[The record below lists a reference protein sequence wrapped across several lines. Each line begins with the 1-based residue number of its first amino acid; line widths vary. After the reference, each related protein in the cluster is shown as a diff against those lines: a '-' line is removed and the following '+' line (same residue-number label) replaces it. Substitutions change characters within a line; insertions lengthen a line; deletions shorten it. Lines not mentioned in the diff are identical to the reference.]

1 MPELPD
7 NEQRPKSRNGSA
19 SKRTELNNSLNNQLN
34 TTRKR
39 IGSATYYD
47 IASTLL
53 GQGRTADLEEIFL
66 SAARDGDY
74 EKIENFLQRR
84 SDCLVSVDVKDKR
97 TGNTPLIWAS
107 KRGHT
112 KIVQLLLKH
121 GADVTLRNY
130 ENQTAVDV
138 ASSAIKLVLLDSVE
152 RTTESWHHLLLQA
165 AWQGNV
171 KVVRKLLNE
180 NKVRDIN
187 CCNSEGLTPLLL
199 ATRDMVMLE
208 KFCTQLNKPYHPAEV
223 VAELLRYRCD
233 IHAIDGDG
241 KTCLHYASQSK
252 AIISPMVVQTIITA
266 GPDIELQDKR
276 LFAPIH
282 CASQTG
288 NVDTIETLLQGG
300 SSVNSRGFA
309 GTTPLHI
316 TAYNDHEKAAS
327 CLLSHGAQVMLTD
340 DRGLTSLDLARG
352 KKMKATLK
360 EAWIEATRGKPVVDL
375 APIRAPSREEVRAS
389 VEKFDSKRKGEVIF
403 DGYPSNPFANMQSTP
418 HRGQPVSRHL
428 SLKEKA
434 SRAEA
439 LMNKDIE
446 SGRFSPSPY
455 AKEGPRRL
463 GVVRGRKPS
472 PLPRVNSKERHPSV
486 SPDRLSNGGRESPAF
501 NRNGR
506 FRKSFDE
513 GRLSRNRNNSNKLL
527 THPSPGS
534 RFNKDSGVNTPTEDL
549 DNCLQ
554 NSRLTPVSP
563 SPSLSK
569 KKHKRSG
576 SDTATSM
583 KVGHVAASCDPI
595 MAQKG
600 RVSHPLS
607 RSDDFT
613 SSPYLIRVKPAQTRE
628 DNKHKSNTHAVVL
641 DLERMG
647 LVNKCQTPVQGAPVC
662 PTSSKVLPPT
672 PTCTN
677 ENSCLESKTINRDD
691 TDSSKETSPRSDED
705 HPNLGGE
712 IKQAFSSTLTLLR
725 AKTKYKEDFVLE
737 DSRPKDLKELLILQS
752 SGSEESNY
760 GSISSRS
767 SDSSK
772 ENNGQPYKKVNNLKP
787 VPQKQQDLKKNIRS
801 FPKDG
806 KKFQLRP
813 NNNRVTESTSKKN
826 LDVLK
831 TRYDTPPVGQAVN
844 SDKVI
849 VHSNNLLNSEINSAR
864 KETTGNS
871 NSQNQEKSQGQ
882 SSASV
887 SKESKTSV
895 KQSSQSKS
903 AQGHV
908 DFQGQRQRTV
918 QSLRTSNSGRLEN
931 DEDKSAIKSNTIS
944 TTVSSNA
951 IVKLGSKPGSSKPMQ
966 VVSNKLISNVRDE
979 VKRQKSAG
987 QNEQDPGA
995 ERKNSAKNSSLTNSI
1010 KQMINV
1016 AKSVVVP
1023 NSGKSKQKN
1032 SSVSKSVDS
1041 GPLVTTENKQTPAIP
1056 SEFLRTGSGSAKIVY
1071 TDITNNSVSMTTD
1084 EGSKNNSNTKNSVK
1098 DKVTQNTSNTST
1110 LSGNKV
1116 TNTKP
1121 ENNPPKRPPPPA
1133 VGKINGAN
1141 SSKNISHS
1149 NTAVSKSVTKV
1160 SSPATS
1166 RKNSPSQQNNLSAKI
1181 SSSPLII
1188 KSASMSTIQESHND
1202 KLGNLKS
1209 QSNSNVTK
1217 SGSDSNIKAKIEEE
1231 EPANLKYKPASA
1243 GKPPLVEILP
1253 SDTPRSKRTQGVFI
1267 NPLEPVATPIIVN
1280 PFEQFDKP
1288 TAVSATEYGFVVQK
1302 PGIERSKTQ
1311 TSIRSRGKSARK
1323 AGKDG
1328 KPGSATSSRTG
1339 GKRKVL
1345 KNKEG
1350 KNSDDGNNRP
1360 KSGKTKR
1367 RIKSGK
1373 RRKKSAT
1380 DTVLTKQ
1387 SEQSDIA
1394 LISGIG
1400 WHVATSCYDKSDV
1413 AAVQRIGSDSSE
1425 SSDSDDLDMPTP
1437 RHYRPLHIE
1446 TSNLAELSAHSPRF
1460 LEVKQRQQQRN
1471 ENIPVLDNDG
1481 YPPMNLDVTQNSLPS
1496 AFDIENFLKN
1506 LNQEAGSEMNFDQAI
1521 KSLAV
1526 IPQDVNYDL
1535 DYANS
1540 PEVDEQTAALHR
1552 QILLGKLTPIPESPS
1567 IKSTHVLKTAE
1578 AIKNFDHKV
1587 KEEALNQLLGLNSDR
1602 NNNKSL
1608 ENGVNNVCNVR
1619 NSAENMVR
1627 NSATD
1632 IALGNTLNSSPKQT
1646 NSHPPSGKN
1655 SGSRRIERTP
1665 SSEKRGH
1672 NPASRSSSNT
1682 SVKDKN
1688 NSALRL
1694 NSRNESGNSKGRLS
1708 RQSSSDLRR
1717 SSEAINESEKRK
1729 SREAINDVGKSSEVK
1744 IMNEEFIN
1752 ERESSEECLLDAKGN
1767 ISSRR
1772 ERKFSESKSDQPEDE
1787 NNIDTVI
1794 EEILNNNTYRST
1806 SSIRSTGSFRMSNR
1820 TDTITPADRQLLLR
1834 MTAEADNSP
1843 FHAGRLA
1850 ESFTPRGNR
1859 MFDQDEKN
1867 RLAESFTP
1875 RANKGEN
1882 NLRKPMLSGSSS
1894 QPHLNQSVDLE
1905 TKETMKKI
1913 LNSFKKMEMYVGD
1926 NKRETRKDVKKPE
1939 ISASVPTSA
1948 VRVSVRPGTPS
1959 KVKSA
1964 GKFTEIKKEKMTPRA
1979 EEGRVAKSST
1989 RLEDSRVVKS
1999 SSHNLKSGS
2008 HKQKSFIRQSVE
2020 PSIQVEL
2027 PVIPIAGG
2035 DFEEEDLLIPDNE
2048 TIVSHLSSSDSRSGS
2063 ACTVFSQTEETIQWK
2078 KGNVLGKGAFGT
2090 VWCGLTNEGQLIAV
2104 KQIELNTMDNDK
2116 AKREYEKVQ
2125 EEVELL
2131 KTLNHKN
2138 IVGYLGTSLEE
2149 NIVAIFMQFVPGGS
2163 IASILARFG
2172 ALDEAVF
2179 RKYTKQILEGV
2190 EYLHSNDVIHRDIKG
2205 GNVMLMPN
2213 GIIKLIDFGCAKRLC
2228 INLSMGQSQILKS
2241 MKGTPYWM
2249 APEVVNETGHGKKSD
2264 IWSVGCTVFEMAT
2277 RKPPWSDMN
2286 PMAAIFA
2293 IGCDRPVPELPER
2306 FTLEARDFVNSC
2318 LTRDQSKRLSATQLL
2333 HHEFLIRRRHSNKK

>member
-1 MPELPD
+1 MPELPE

-130 ENQTAVDV
+130 EIQTAVDV
-138 ASSAIKLVLLDSVE
+138 ASSAIKSVLLDSVE

-455 AKEGPRRL
+455 AKEGPIFI
-463 GVVRGRKPS
+463 GFVR
-472 PLPRVNSKERHPSV
+472 V
-486 SPDRLSNGGRESPAF
+486 
-501 NRNGR
+501 
-506 FRKSFDE
+506 
-513 GRLSRNRNNSNKLL
+513 

-1098 DKVTQNTSNTST
+1098 DKVTQNTTNTST

-1202 KLGNLKS
+1202 KSGNLKS

-1231 EPANLKYKPASA
+1231 EPANFKYKPASA

-1311 TSIRSRGKSARK
+1311 TSIRSRGKSAKK

-1608 ENGVNNVCNVR
+1608 ENGVNNVGNVR

-1655 SGSRRIERTP
+1655 SGNRRIERTP

-1688 NSALRL
+1688 NSASRL

-1729 SREAINDVGKSSEVK
+1729 SREAINEVGKSSEVK

-1959 KVKSA
+1959 KAKSA

-1989 RLEDSRVVKS
+1989 RLEDSRAVKS

-2190 EYLHSNDVIHRDIKG
+2190 EYLHSNDVIHR
-2205 GNVMLMPN
+2205 
-2213 GIIKLIDFGCAKRLC
+2213 
-2228 INLSMGQSQILKS
+2228 
-2241 MKGTPYWM
+2241 
-2249 APEVVNETGHGKKSD
+2249 
-2264 IWSVGCTVFEMAT
+2264 SVGCTVFEMAT

>member
-1 MPELPD
+1 
-7 NEQRPKSRNGSA
+7 
-19 SKRTELNNSLNNQLN
+19 
-34 TTRKR
+34 
-39 IGSATYYD
+39 
-47 IASTLL
+47 
-53 GQGRTADLEEIFL
+53 
-66 SAARDGDY
+66 
-74 EKIENFLQRR
+74 
-84 SDCLVSVDVKDKR
+84 
-97 TGNTPLIWAS
+97 
-107 KRGHT
+107 
-112 KIVQLLLKH
+112 
-121 GADVTLRNY
+121 
-130 ENQTAVDV
+130 
-138 ASSAIKLVLLDSVE
+138 
-152 RTTESWHHLLLQA
+152 
-165 AWQGNV
+165 
-171 KVVRKLLNE
+171 
-180 NKVRDIN
+180 
-187 CCNSEGLTPLLL
+187 
-199 ATRDMVMLE
+199 MLE
-208 KFCTQLNKPYHPAEV
+208 KLCTQLNKPYHPAEV

-233 IHAIDGDG
+233 IHAADGDG

-288 NVDTIETLLQGG
+288 NVDTIDTLIQGG

-327 CLLSHGAQVMLTD
+327 CLLSYGAQVMLTD

-375 APIRAPSREEVRAS
+375 APIRAPSREEVKAS
-389 VEKFDSKRKGEVIF
+389 IEKFDSKRKGEVIF
-403 DGYPSNPFANMQSTP
+403 DAHPSNPFANMQSTP

-455 AKEGPRRL
+455 AKDGPRRL
-463 GVVRGRKPS
+463 GLVRGGRKPS

-513 GRLSRNRNNSNKLL
+513 GRLI

-534 RFNKDSGVNTPTEDL
+534 RFNKDSGINTPTEDL

-554 NSRLTPVSP
+554 NSRITPVSP

-576 SDTATSM
+576 SDTATSV

-628 DNKHKSNTHAVVL
+628 DNKHKTNTHAVVL

-677 ENSCLESKTINRDD
+677 ENSCLESKTINRED
-691 TDSSKETSPRSDED
+691 TDSSKEASPRSDDEC
-705 HPNLGGE
+705 PNLGGE

-737 DSRPKDLKELLILQS
+737 ESRPKDLKELLILQS

-787 VPQKQQDLKKNIRS
+787 VPQKQQDLKKNIRN

-813 NNNRVTESTSKKN
+813 NNNKVLESTSKKN
-826 LDVLK
+826 IDVLK

-864 KETTGNS
+864 KETMGNS
-871 NSQNQEKSQGQ
+871 NAQNQEKHQGQ
-882 SSASV
+882 SLASV

-903 AQGHV
+903 GQGQV
-908 DFQGQRQRTV
+908 DFQGQRQRT
-918 QSLRTSNSGRLEN
+918 SISGRLEN
-931 DEDKSAIKSNTIS
+931 DGEKPAIKSNTIS

-951 IVKLGSKPGSSKPMQ
+951 IVKLGTKPGSSKPMQ

-979 VKRQKSAG
+979 VQRQKSAK
-987 QNEQDPGA
+987 QSEQDTVA
-995 ERKNSAKNSSLTNSI
+995 DRKNSAKNSSLTNSI

-1032 SSVSKSVDS
+1032 SAVSKSVDS

-1056 SEFLRTGSGSAKIVY
+1056 SEFLRTGSGSGKTVY
-1071 TDITNNSVSMTTD
+1071 TDITNNSVSLTPD
-1084 EGSKNNSNTKNSVK
+1084 IGGKNNSNTKNSVT
-1098 DKVTQNTSNTST
+1098 DKVTQNTTNSST

-1121 ENNPPKRPPPPA
+1121 ENNQSKRPLHQS
-1133 VGKINGAN
+1133 VGKISGAN
-1141 SSKNISHS
+1141 SSKNIS

-1166 RKNSPSQQNNLSAKI
+1166 RKNSPSQQNNVSAKI

-1188 KSASMSTIQESHND
+1188 KSASMSTIQESNND
-1202 KLGNLKS
+1202 KSVNLKS

-1217 SGSDSNIKAKIEEE
+1217 SESDSNIKAKIEEQ
-1231 EPANLKYKPASA
+1231 EPANFKYKPASA

-1288 TAVSATEYGFVVQK
+1288 TGISATEYGFVVQK

-1311 TSIRSRGKSARK
+1311 TSIRSRGKSAK
-1323 AGKDG
+1323 KSGKDG

-1360 KSGKTKR
+1360 KSGKPKR

-1380 DTVLTKQ
+1380 DSVLTKQ

-1413 AAVQRIGSDSSE
+1413 AAIQRIGSDSSE
-1425 SSDSDDLDMPTP
+1425 SSESDDLDMPTP

-1446 TSNLAELSAHSPRF
+1446 TSNLAELPAHSPRF
-1460 LEVKQRQQQRN
+1460 LEVKQREQQRN

-1481 YPPMNLDVTQNSLPS
+1481 YPPMNLDVTQKSLPS

-1521 KSLAV
+1521 KNLAI
-1526 IPQDVNYDL
+1526 IPQDIDYDP
-1535 DYANS
+1535 DYVNS

-1552 QILLGKLTPIPESPS
+1552 QILMGKLTPIPESPS
-1567 IKSTHVLKTAE
+1567 IKSSHVLKTTE
-1578 AIKNFDHKV
+1578 AIQNFDQKV

-1602 NNNKSL
+1602 NNNKGL
-1608 ENGVNNVCNVR
+1608 EDVVNDVHNVKK
-1619 NSAENMVR
+1619 SAGNMVR

-1632 IALGNTLNSSPKQT
+1632 IALGNTLNASPKQT
-1646 NSHPPSGKN
+1646 NSQPPSGKS
-1655 SGSRRIERTP
+1655 SGRRRIERTP

-1672 NPASRSSSNT
+1672 NLASRSSSNT

-1688 NSALRL
+1688 NSASRL
-1694 NSRNESGNSKGRLS
+1694 NSRNESGNSNGRVS
-1708 RQSSSDLRR
+1708 RQSSSDIRR

-1729 SREAINDVGKSSEVK
+1729 SREAINEVGKSSEVK
-1744 IMNEEFIN
+1744 ILKEEFVN

-1794 EEILNNNTYRST
+1794 EEILNNNTYMST
-1806 SSIRSTGSFRMSNR
+1806 SSIRSTGSFRLSNR

-1850 ESFTPRGNR
+1850 ESFTPRGNQ
-1859 MFDQDEKN
+1859 MFDHDEKN

-1882 NLRKPMLSGSSS
+1882 NFRKPILTGSSS
-1894 QPHLNQSVDLE
+1894 HPHLNQSVDLE
-1905 TKETMKKI
+1905 AKQTMAKI

-1926 NKRETRKDVKKPE
+1926 HKRETRKDVTKPE
-1939 ISASVPTSA
+1939 ISSSVPTSA

-1959 KVKSA
+1959 KVRSA

-1979 EEGRVAKSST
+1979 DEGRVVKSST
-1989 RLEDSRVVKS
+1989 RLEDSRAVKS
-1999 SSHNLKSGS
+1999 SSHNVKSSS

-2027 PVIPIAGG
+2027 PVIPVSGG
-2035 DFEEEDLLIPDNE
+2035 DFDEEDLLIPDNE

-2104 KQIELNTMDNDK
+2104 KQIELNTMDQDK

-2149 NIVAIFMQFVPGGS
+2149 NIVSIFMQFVPGGS

-2333 HHEFLIRRRHSNKK
+2333 HHEFLIRRRHSTKK

>member
-1 MPELPD
+1 MRMPELPE

-19 SKRTELNNSLNNQLN
+19 SKRTELHNSLNNQLN

-84 SDCLVSVDVKDKR
+84 SDCIVSVDVKDKR

-138 ASSAIKLVLLDSVE
+138 ASSAIKTVLLDSVE

-165 AWQGNV
+165 AWQGNI

-199 ATRDMVMLE
+199 ATRDMVVLE
-208 KFCTQLNKPYHPAEV
+208 KLCTQLNKPYHPAEV

-233 IHAIDGDG
+233 IYAADGDG

-288 NVDTIETLLQGG
+288 NVDTIETLIQGG

-327 CLLSHGAQVMLTD
+327 CLLSYGAQVMLTD

-360 EAWIEATRGKPVVDL
+360 EAWMEATRGKPVVDL

-403 DGYPSNPFANMQSTP
+403 DGHPSNPFANMQSTP

-455 AKEGPRRL
+455 AKDGPRRL
-463 GVVRGRKPS
+463 GVVRGGRKPS

-534 RFNKDSGVNTPTEDL
+534 RFNKDSGINTPTEDL

-576 SDTATSM
+576 SDTATSV

-595 MAQKG
+595 MSQK
-600 RVSHPLS
+600 
-607 RSDDFT
+607 
-613 SSPYLIRVKPAQTRE
+613 
-628 DNKHKSNTHAVVL
+628 
-641 DLERMG
+641 ERMG

-677 ENSCLESKTINRDD
+677 ENSCLESKTINRED
-691 TDSSKETSPRSDED
+691 TDSSKEASPRSDDER
-705 HPNLGGE
+705 PNLGGE

-725 AKTKYKEDFVLE
+725 TKTKYKEDFVLE
-737 DSRPKDLKELLILQS
+737 ESRPKDLKELLILQS

-772 ENNGQPYKKVNNLKP
+772 ENNGQPYKKVNNLNP
-787 VPQKQQDLKKNIRS
+787 VPQKQQDLKKNIRN
-801 FPKDG
+801 FPKDN
-806 KKFQLRP
+806 KKFSLRP
-813 NNNRVTESTSKKN
+813 NNNKVVEGTSKKN

-871 NSQNQEKSQGQ
+871 NSQNQEKPQGQ

-903 AQGHV
+903 GQGQV

-931 DEDKSAIKSNTIS
+931 DGEKPPIKSNTIS

-951 IVKLGSKPGSSKPMQ
+951 IVKLGTKPGSSKPMQ

-979 VKRQKSAG
+979 VQRQKSAK
-987 QNEQDPGA
+987 QSEQDTVA
-995 ERKNSAKNSSLTNSI
+995 DRKNSAKNSSLTNSI

-1032 SSVSKSVDS
+1032 SAVSKSVDS
-1041 GPLVTTENKQTPAIP
+1041 GPLVTTPVENKQTPAIP
-1056 SEFLRTGSGSAKIVY
+1056 SEFLRTGSGSGKTVY
-1071 TDITNNSVSMTTD
+1071 TDITNNSVSLTPD
-1084 EGSKNNSNTKNSVK
+1084 IGGQNNSNTKNSVK
-1098 DKVTQNTSNTST
+1098 DKVTQNTTNSST

-1121 ENNPPKRPPPPA
+1121 ENNQSKRPLPQS
-1133 VGKINGAN
+1133 VGKISGAN
-1141 SSKNISHS
+1141 SSKNISQS

-1202 KLGNLKS
+1202 KSVNLKS

-1217 SGSDSNIKAKIEEE
+1217 SESDSNIKAKTEEQ
-1231 EPANLKYKPASA
+1231 EPAHFKYKPASA

-1280 PFEQFDKP
+1280 PFEQFEKP
-1288 TAVSATEYGFVVQK
+1288 TGISATEYGFVVQK

-1311 TSIRSRGKSARK
+1311 ISIRSRGKSAK
-1323 AGKDG
+1323 KSGKDG

-1345 KNKEG
+1345 KNKDG
-1350 KNSDDGNNRP
+1350 KNSDEGNNRP
-1360 KSGKTKR
+1360 KSGKPKR

-1380 DTVLTKQ
+1380 DSVLTKQ

-1413 AAVQRIGSDSSE
+1413 ANIQRIGSDSSE

-1446 TSNLAELSAHSPRF
+1446 TSNLAELPAHSPRF
-1460 LEVKQRQQQRN
+1460 LEVKQREQQRN
-1471 ENIPVLDNDG
+1471 INIPVLDNDG
-1481 YPPMNLDVTQNSLPS
+1481 YPPMNLDVTQKSLPS

-1506 LNQEAGSEMNFDQAI
+1506 LNQESGSEMNFDQAI
-1521 KSLAV
+1521 KNLAI
-1526 IPQDVNYDL
+1526 IPQDIDYDP

-1552 QILLGKLTPIPESPS
+1552 QILMGKLTPIPESPS
-1567 IKSTHVLKTAE
+1567 IKSSHVLKTAE
-1578 AIKNFDHKV
+1578 AIQNFDQKV

-1602 NNNKSL
+1602 NNNKGL
-1608 ENGVNNVCNVR
+1608 ENVVNDVHNVR
-1619 NSAENMVR
+1619 KSAENMVR

-1632 IALGNTLNSSPKQT
+1632 IALGNTLNASPKQT
-1646 NSHPPSGKN
+1646 NSQPPGKSSGR
-1655 SGSRRIERTP
+1655 RRIEKTP

-1688 NSALRL
+1688 NSASRL

-1708 RQSSSDLRR
+1708 RQSSSDIRR

-1729 SREAINDVGKSSEVK
+1729 SREAINEVGKSSEVK
-1744 IMNEEFIN
+1744 IVKEEFIN

-1794 EEILNNNTYRST
+1794 EEILNNNTYTST

-1820 TDTITPADRQLLLR
+1820 TDTITPADRQLLLK

-1850 ESFTPRGNR
+1850 ESFTPRGNQ
-1859 MFDQDEKN
+1859 MFDRDEKN

-1894 QPHLNQSVDLE
+1894 HPRLNQSVDLE
-1905 TKETMKKI
+1905 AKQTMAKI

-1926 NKRETRKDVKKPE
+1926 HKRETRKDVTKPE
-1939 ISASVPTSA
+1939 ISSSVPTSA

-1959 KVKSA
+1959 KVRSA

-1979 EEGRVAKSST
+1979 DEGRVVKNSS
-1989 RLEDSRVVKS
+1989 RLEDSRAVKS
-1999 SSHNLKSGS
+1999 SSHNVKSSS

-2027 PVIPIAGG
+2027 PVIPVAGG
-2035 DFEEEDLLIPDNE
+2035 DFDEEDLLIPDNE
-2048 TIVSHLSSSDSRSGS
+2048 TIFSHLSSSDSRSGS
-2063 ACTVFSQTEETIQWK
+2063 ACTVFSQAEETIQWK

-2104 KQIELNTMDNDK
+2104 KQIELNTMDQDK

-2149 NIVAIFMQFVPGGS
+2149 NIVSIFMQFVPGGS

-2333 HHEFLIRRRHSNKK
+2333 HHEFLIRRRHSTKK

>member
-1 MPELPD
+1 MPELPE

-19 SKRTELNNSLNNQLN
+19 SKRTELHNSLNNQLN

-84 SDCLVSVDVKDKR
+84 SDCIVSVDVKDKR

-138 ASSAIKLVLLDSVE
+138 ASSAIKTVLLDSVE

-165 AWQGNV
+165 AWQGNI

-208 KFCTQLNKPYHPAEV
+208 KLCTQLNKPYHPAEV

-233 IHAIDGDG
+233 IHAADGDG

-288 NVDTIETLLQGG
+288 NVDTIDTLIQGG

-327 CLLSHGAQVMLTD
+327 CLLSYGAQVMLTD

-375 APIRAPSREEVRAS
+375 APIRAPSREEVKAS
-389 VEKFDSKRKGEVIF
+389 IEKFDSKRKGEVIF
-403 DGYPSNPFANMQSTP
+403 DAHPSNPFANMQSTP

-455 AKEGPRRL
+455 AKDGPRRL
-463 GVVRGRKPS
+463 GLVRGGRKPS

-513 GRLSRNRNNSNKLL
+513 GRLI

-534 RFNKDSGVNTPTEDL
+534 RFNKDSGINTPTEDL

-554 NSRLTPVSP
+554 NSRITPVSP

-576 SDTATSM
+576 SDTATSV

-628 DNKHKSNTHAVVL
+628 DNKHKTNTHAVVL

-677 ENSCLESKTINRDD
+677 ENSCLESKTINRED
-691 TDSSKETSPRSDED
+691 TDSSKEASPRSDDEC
-705 HPNLGGE
+705 PNLGGE

-737 DSRPKDLKELLILQS
+737 ESRPKDLKELLILQS

-787 VPQKQQDLKKNIRS
+787 VPQKQQDLKKNIRN

-813 NNNRVTESTSKKN
+813 NNNKVLESTSKKN
-826 LDVLK
+826 IDVLK

-864 KETTGNS
+864 KETMGNS
-871 NSQNQEKSQGQ
+871 NAQNQEKHQGQ
-882 SSASV
+882 SLASV

-903 AQGHV
+903 GQGQV
-908 DFQGQRQRTV
+908 DFQGQRQRT
-918 QSLRTSNSGRLEN
+918 SISGRLEN
-931 DEDKSAIKSNTIS
+931 DGEKPAIKSNTIS

-951 IVKLGSKPGSSKPMQ
+951 IVKLGTKPGSSKPMQ

-979 VKRQKSAG
+979 VQRQKSAK
-987 QNEQDPGA
+987 QSEQDTVA
-995 ERKNSAKNSSLTNSI
+995 DRKNSAKNSSLTNSI

-1032 SSVSKSVDS
+1032 SAVSKSVDS

-1056 SEFLRTGSGSAKIVY
+1056 SEFLRTGSGSGKTVY
-1071 TDITNNSVSMTTD
+1071 TDITNNSVSLTPD
-1084 EGSKNNSNTKNSVK
+1084 IGGKNNSNTKNSVT
-1098 DKVTQNTSNTST
+1098 DKVTQNTTNSST

-1121 ENNPPKRPPPPA
+1121 ENNQSKRPLHQS
-1133 VGKINGAN
+1133 VGKISGAN
-1141 SSKNISHS
+1141 SSKNIS

-1166 RKNSPSQQNNLSAKI
+1166 RKNSPSQQNNVSAKI

-1188 KSASMSTIQESHND
+1188 KSASMSTIQESNND
-1202 KLGNLKS
+1202 KSVNLKS

-1217 SGSDSNIKAKIEEE
+1217 SESDSNIKAKIEEQ
-1231 EPANLKYKPASA
+1231 EPANFKYKPASA

-1288 TAVSATEYGFVVQK
+1288 TGISATEYGFVVQK

-1311 TSIRSRGKSARK
+1311 TSIRSRGKSAK
-1323 AGKDG
+1323 KSGKDG

-1360 KSGKTKR
+1360 KSGKPKR

-1380 DTVLTKQ
+1380 DSVLTKQ

-1413 AAVQRIGSDSSE
+1413 AAIQRIGSDSSE
-1425 SSDSDDLDMPTP
+1425 SSESDDLDMPTP

-1446 TSNLAELSAHSPRF
+1446 TSNLAELPAHSPRF
-1460 LEVKQRQQQRN
+1460 LEVKQREQQRN

-1481 YPPMNLDVTQNSLPS
+1481 YPPMNLDVTQKSLPS

-1521 KSLAV
+1521 KNLAI
-1526 IPQDVNYDL
+1526 IPQDIDYDP
-1535 DYANS
+1535 DYVNS

-1552 QILLGKLTPIPESPS
+1552 QILMGKLTPIPESPS
-1567 IKSTHVLKTAE
+1567 IKSSHVLKTTE
-1578 AIKNFDHKV
+1578 AIQNFDQKV

-1602 NNNKSL
+1602 NNNKGL
-1608 ENGVNNVCNVR
+1608 EDVVNDVHNVKK
-1619 NSAENMVR
+1619 SAGNMVR

-1632 IALGNTLNSSPKQT
+1632 IALGNTLNASPKQT
-1646 NSHPPSGKN
+1646 NSQPPSGKS
-1655 SGSRRIERTP
+1655 SGRRRIERTP

-1672 NPASRSSSNT
+1672 NLASRSSSNT

-1688 NSALRL
+1688 NSASRL
-1694 NSRNESGNSKGRLS
+1694 NSRNESGNSNGRVS
-1708 RQSSSDLRR
+1708 RQSSSDIRR

-1729 SREAINDVGKSSEVK
+1729 SREAINEVGKSSEVK
-1744 IMNEEFIN
+1744 ILKEEFVN

-1794 EEILNNNTYRST
+1794 EEILNNNTYMST
-1806 SSIRSTGSFRMSNR
+1806 SSIRSTGSFRLSNR

-1850 ESFTPRGNR
+1850 ESFTPRGNQ
-1859 MFDQDEKN
+1859 MFDHDEKN

-1882 NLRKPMLSGSSS
+1882 NFRKPILTGSSS
-1894 QPHLNQSVDLE
+1894 HPHLNQSVDLE
-1905 TKETMKKI
+1905 AKQTMAKI

-1926 NKRETRKDVKKPE
+1926 HKRETRKDVTKPE
-1939 ISASVPTSA
+1939 ISSSVPTSA

-1959 KVKSA
+1959 KVRSA

-1979 EEGRVAKSST
+1979 DEGRVVKSST
-1989 RLEDSRVVKS
+1989 RLEDSRAVKS
-1999 SSHNLKSGS
+1999 SSHNVKSSS
-2008 HKQKSFIRQSVE
+2008 HKKSFIRQSVE

-2027 PVIPIAGG
+2027 PVIPVSGG
-2035 DFEEEDLLIPDNE
+2035 DFDEEDLLIPDNE

-2104 KQIELNTMDNDK
+2104 KQIELNTMDQDK

-2149 NIVAIFMQFVPGGS
+2149 NIVSIFMQFVPGGS

-2333 HHEFLIRRRHSNKK
+2333 HHEFLIRRRHSTKK

>member
-1 MPELPD
+1 
-7 NEQRPKSRNGSA
+7 
-19 SKRTELNNSLNNQLN
+19 
-34 TTRKR
+34 
-39 IGSATYYD
+39 
-47 IASTLL
+47 
-53 GQGRTADLEEIFL
+53 
-66 SAARDGDY
+66 
-74 EKIENFLQRR
+74 
-84 SDCLVSVDVKDKR
+84 
-97 TGNTPLIWAS
+97 
-107 KRGHT
+107 
-112 KIVQLLLKH
+112 
-121 GADVTLRNY
+121 
-130 ENQTAVDV
+130 
-138 ASSAIKLVLLDSVE
+138 
-152 RTTESWHHLLLQA
+152 
-165 AWQGNV
+165 
-171 KVVRKLLNE
+171 
-180 NKVRDIN
+180 
-187 CCNSEGLTPLLL
+187 
-199 ATRDMVMLE
+199 
-208 KFCTQLNKPYHPAEV
+208 
-223 VAELLRYRCD
+223 
-233 IHAIDGDG
+233 
-241 KTCLHYASQSK
+241 
-252 AIISPMVVQTIITA
+252 MVVQTIITA

-288 NVDTIETLLQGG
+288 NVDTIETLIQGG

-327 CLLSHGAQVMLTD
+327 CLLSYGAQVMLTD

-360 EAWIEATRGKPVVDL
+360 EAWMEATRGKPVVDL

-403 DGYPSNPFANMQSTP
+403 DGHPSNPFANMQSTP

-455 AKEGPRRL
+455 AKDGPRRL
-463 GVVRGRKPS
+463 GVVRGGRKPS

-534 RFNKDSGVNTPTEDL
+534 RFNKDSGINTPTEDL

-576 SDTATSM
+576 SDTATSV

-595 MAQKG
+595 MSQKG

-628 DNKHKSNTHAVVL
+628 DNKYKTNTHAVVL

-677 ENSCLESKTINRDD
+677 ENSCLESKTINRED
-691 TDSSKETSPRSDED
+691 TDSSKEASPRSDDER
-705 HPNLGGE
+705 PNLGGE

-725 AKTKYKEDFVLE
+725 TKTKYKEDFVLE
-737 DSRPKDLKELLILQS
+737 ESRPKDLKELLILQS

-772 ENNGQPYKKVNNLKP
+772 ENNGQPYKKVNNLNP
-787 VPQKQQDLKKNIRS
+787 VPQKQQDLKKNIRN
-801 FPKDG
+801 FPKDN
-806 KKFQLRP
+806 KKFSLRP
-813 NNNRVTESTSKKN
+813 NNNKVVEGTSKKN

-871 NSQNQEKSQGQ
+871 NSQNQEKPQGQ

-903 AQGHV
+903 GQGQV

-931 DEDKSAIKSNTIS
+931 DGEKPPIKSNTIS

-951 IVKLGSKPGSSKPMQ
+951 IVKLGTKPGSSKPMQ

-979 VKRQKSAG
+979 VQRQKSAK
-987 QNEQDPGA
+987 QSEQDTVA
-995 ERKNSAKNSSLTNSI
+995 DRKNSAKNSSLTNSI

-1032 SSVSKSVDS
+1032 SAVSKSVDS
-1041 GPLVTTENKQTPAIP
+1041 GPLVTTPVENKQTPAIP
-1056 SEFLRTGSGSAKIVY
+1056 SEFLRTGSGSGKTVY
-1071 TDITNNSVSMTTD
+1071 TDITNNSVSLTPD
-1084 EGSKNNSNTKNSVK
+1084 IGGQNNSNTKNSVK
-1098 DKVTQNTSNTST
+1098 DKVTQNTTNSST

-1121 ENNPPKRPPPPA
+1121 ENNQSKRPLPQS
-1133 VGKINGAN
+1133 VGKISGAN
-1141 SSKNISHS
+1141 SSKNISQS

-1202 KLGNLKS
+1202 KSVNLKS

-1217 SGSDSNIKAKIEEE
+1217 SESDSNIKAKTEEQ
-1231 EPANLKYKPASA
+1231 EPAHFKYKPASA

-1280 PFEQFDKP
+1280 PFEQFEKP
-1288 TAVSATEYGFVVQK
+1288 TGISATEYGFVVQK

-1311 TSIRSRGKSARK
+1311 ISIRSRGKSAK
-1323 AGKDG
+1323 KSGKDG

-1345 KNKEG
+1345 KNKDG
-1350 KNSDDGNNRP
+1350 KNSDEGNNRP
-1360 KSGKTKR
+1360 KSGKPKR

-1380 DTVLTKQ
+1380 DSVLTKQ

-1413 AAVQRIGSDSSE
+1413 ANIQRIGSDSSE

-1446 TSNLAELSAHSPRF
+1446 TSNLAELPAHSPRF
-1460 LEVKQRQQQRN
+1460 LEVKQREQQRN
-1471 ENIPVLDNDG
+1471 INIPVLDNDG
-1481 YPPMNLDVTQNSLPS
+1481 YPPMNLDVTQKSLPS

-1506 LNQEAGSEMNFDQAI
+1506 LNQESGSEMNFDQAI
-1521 KSLAV
+1521 KNLAI
-1526 IPQDVNYDL
+1526 IPQDIDYDP

-1552 QILLGKLTPIPESPS
+1552 QILMGKLTPIPESPS
-1567 IKSTHVLKTAE
+1567 IKSSHVLKTAE
-1578 AIKNFDHKV
+1578 AIQNFDQKV

-1602 NNNKSL
+1602 NNNKGL
-1608 ENGVNNVCNVR
+1608 ENVVNDVHNVR
-1619 NSAENMVR
+1619 KSAENMVR

-1632 IALGNTLNSSPKQT
+1632 IALGNTLNASPKQT
-1646 NSHPPSGKN
+1646 NSQPPGKSSGR
-1655 SGSRRIERTP
+1655 RRIEKTP

-1688 NSALRL
+1688 NSASRL

-1708 RQSSSDLRR
+1708 RQSSSDIRR

-1729 SREAINDVGKSSEVK
+1729 SREAINEVGKSSEVK
-1744 IMNEEFIN
+1744 IVKEEFIN

-1794 EEILNNNTYRST
+1794 EEILNNNTYTST

-1820 TDTITPADRQLLLR
+1820 TDTITPADRQLLLK

-1850 ESFTPRGNR
+1850 ESFTPRGNQ
-1859 MFDQDEKN
+1859 MFDRDEKN

-1894 QPHLNQSVDLE
+1894 HPRLNQSVDLE
-1905 TKETMKKI
+1905 AKQTMAKI

-1926 NKRETRKDVKKPE
+1926 HKRETRKDVTKPE
-1939 ISASVPTSA
+1939 ISSSVPTSA

-1959 KVKSA
+1959 KVRSA

-1979 EEGRVAKSST
+1979 DEGRVVKNSS
-1989 RLEDSRVVKS
+1989 RLEDSRAVKS
-1999 SSHNLKSGS
+1999 SSHNVKSSS

-2027 PVIPIAGG
+2027 PVIPVAGG
-2035 DFEEEDLLIPDNE
+2035 DFDEEDLLIPDNE
-2048 TIVSHLSSSDSRSGS
+2048 TIFSHLSSSDSRSGS
-2063 ACTVFSQTEETIQWK
+2063 ACTVFSQAEETIQWK

-2104 KQIELNTMDNDK
+2104 KQIELNTMDQDK

-2149 NIVAIFMQFVPGGS
+2149 NIVSIFMQFVPGGS

-2333 HHEFLIRRRHSNKK
+2333 HHEFLIRRRHSTKK